1 MVTLKNKIKTP
12 DLIRLRELD
21 NGVFFELLGEIYQKL
36 ALDDNDRCYNCLY
49 LSEMTYVGLEYDKL
63 VRPVDVEI
71 TVTGYTRS
79 DIS

>member
-21 NGVFFELLGEIYQKL
+21 NGVFFELLGKIYQKFIW
-36 ALDDNDRCYNCLY
+36 DDNNRCYNCLY
-49 LSEMTYVGLEYDKL
+49 PSEMTYVGLEYDKL

-71 TVTGYTRS
+71 TVTGYTKE
-79 DIS
+79 D

>member
-36 ALDDNDRCYNCLY
+36 ALDDNDLCYNCLY

-71 TVTGYTRS
+71 TVTGYTKE
-79 DIS
+79 